1 MKRVTRDRP
10 LTPAE
15 ADKYNAIREEI
26 EAEKPEIS
34 ARVRERMAEKRKVDA
49 AGLESQTVG
58 QRIRAAREAL
68 GASQINVA
76 TAAGI
81 SPDYLSQL
89 EQDERDPSLSI
100 AARLARALR
109 VSLDDLVSGAA

>member
-1 MKRVTRDRP
+1 MKRVTRDRR

-15 ADKYNAIREEI
+15 ANKYNAIREEI

-34 ARVRERMAEKRKVDA
+34 ARIRQRMAEKRRVDA
-49 AGLESQTVG
+49 TGCENQTVG

-68 GASQINVA
+68 GASQVNVA
-76 TAAGI
+76 TAVGI
-81 SPDYLSQL
+81 SQDYLSQL

-109 VSLDDLVSGAA
+109 ISLDDLASGAA

>member
-1 MKRVTRDRP
+1 MKRVTRDRR

-15 ADKYNAIREEI
+15 ADKYNAIRAEI
-26 EAEKPEIS
+26 EVEKPEMS
-34 ARVRERMAEKRKVDA
+34 ARIRQRMAEQRKVA
-49 AGLESQTVG
+49 ATQMGHQTVG

-68 GASQINVA
+68 GASLVNVA

-81 SPDYLSQL
+81 SPSYLSQL
-89 EQDERDPSLSI
+89 EQDEREPALSI

-109 VSLDDLVSGAA
+109 ISLDDLASGAA